1 MSGLPF
7 DLKERD
13 VTRQVYDFLIHRR
26 WRLIRMNV
34 GKAKLKGRW
43 TAWGE
48 SGMPDYLAL
57 YYLGDGHAI
66 AWWLEFKR
74 EMGGELG
81 RMQELWHA
89 RERKDGASV
98 YTVCDFDSFRKF
110 YDAAFDR
117 PGSPVRGQRELIT
130 GFKPV

>member
-1 MSGLPF
+1 MNALPL

-13 VTRQVYDFLIHRR
+13 VTRQVYDFLVHRR

-89 RERKDGASV
+89 RERKDGAAV

-117 PGSPVRGQRELIT
+117 PGSPVKGQRELIT
-130 GFKPV
+130 SQ